1 MEDEREWKIG
11 GGEGGREEGNVIKL
25 DTPKNSILLLEY
37 FY

>member
-11 GGEGGREEGNVIKL
+11 GGEEGNVIKL